1 METIRSFICF
11 EHCPSQSINQEE
23 RKLYHPNMQYSDQ
36 NSNIYLFQQIHKME
50 HLVALLYSLLLEFQQ
65 YKHKTSGN
73 LQIFR
78 SSFLC

>member
-1 METIRSFICF
+1 
-11 EHCPSQSINQEE
+11 
-23 RKLYHPNMQYSDQ
+23 MQYSDQ

-50 HLVALLYSLLLEFQQ
+50 HLVALPYSLLLVFQQ
-65 YKHKTSGN
+65 YKHKISGN